1 MFHAINGLSSEHDW
15 RLVILAGAV
24 CFLSTFTAISL
35 FHRACALNR
44 RARLAW
50 LLVAGAATGC
60 GVWATHFIAML
71 ALKIGFAVSY
81 DVVLTLL
88 SLVVAIA
95 ASAVGFAWA
104 IYGTQ
109 RWRAPLGGAIIGL
122 GVAAMHFIG
131 VAGMRMPGSVVWS
144 LPLVIVAIAL
154 GTLFA
159 AAALTAA
166 ARGDGPAGFLGGA
179 LLLAIAILAL
189 HFTAMGAA
197 AIVHDPTFRLIGTTS
212 LSPDS
217 MGVALA
223 AVVGSVLVMCLGGS
237 ISDRG
242 TRRKISAQNLRLDGA
257 LNNMKQ
263 GLCMF
268 DADNKLAVWNQR
280 YVDMYRLDPKRDWL
294 GSSIRDLLDARIAAG
309 TFPFEA
315 GEYATELRTALNEGK
330 SFTLNVELADGRII
344 AVVNQ
349 PSRGGGWV
357 ATHEDITERMRAERD
372 LEHTRAFLDTIIENV
387 PSPIL
392 VKAAPRL
399 EYVYVNR
406 AAEAYLGVSRDTIL
420 GKTVYDVMPGASS
433 ELVDADD
440 RKVLIS
446 GEPIF
451 TDEHT
456 VVTPGNG
463 TRITTENRLAV
474 SASDGQPE
482 YVIVVVND
490 LTERKRN
497 EQRIA
502 HMAHHDTLTDLPNRA
517 AFNECIGTTIDLAAL
532 ASERFAV
539 LSIDIDRFKAV
550 NDVFGHYVGDAL
562 LREAAQRLATACE
575 GAFMART
582 GGDEFVVISP
592 SGPQPAIG
600 AALAARLQE
609 ALEPA
614 IDIQGHA
621 LHVGLTIGIAL
632 YPQDGADAAT
642 LVANANAALYRAKS
656 ELRGA
661 VRFFDQSMDKHLR
674 DQRALQQDLVS
685 AIARDELTLHFQPQA
700 RINGEVIGFEA
711 LARWQHPRHGMVPP
725 STFIPLAEES
735 GSIIALGEWALRTA
749 CREAASWPKPLTVA
763 INLSPVQFRDG
774 DLPKLVHEVL
784 LETGLSPARLE
795 LEITEG
801 VLIGDFTRAVGIL
814 RRLKAFGV
822 RIAMDDF
829 GTGYSSLSYLQSFPF
844 DKIKIDKAFITNAT
858 DSEQS
863 ATIVRAVIALGR
875 GLALPVMAEGVE
887 TAEQLKFLAEES
899 CDEVQGYYIGRPEPI
914 AEYAEMVGRVPFGR
928 KRKTPYIAIAG

>member
-1 MFHAINGLSSEHDW
+1 MFHAINGLSFEHDW

-24 CFLSTFTAISL
+24 CLLGTLTAISL
-35 FHRACALNR
+35 FHRAGALEN

-71 ALKIGFAVSY
+71 ALKLGFAVGY
-81 DVVLTLL
+81 DVVLTVS

-95 ASAVGFAWA
+95 VSVLGLALAV
-104 IYGTQ
+104 YGTQ
-109 RWRAPLGGAIIGL
+109 RWRAPLGGAVIGL
-122 GVAAMHFIG
+122 GVAAMHFVG
-131 VAGMRMPGSVVWS
+131 MAGLRMPGTIVWS
-144 LPLVIVAIAL
+144 PVLVVAAIAL
-154 GTLFA
+154 GAVFA
-159 AAALTAA
+159 AAALTVA

-179 LLLAIAILAL
+179 LLLAVAILAL

-197 AIVHDPTFRLIGTTS
+197 GIVHDPTFRLIGATS
-212 LSPDS
+212 LSPES
-217 MGVALA
+217 MGAALA
-223 AVVGSVLVMCLGGS
+223 AVVGSVLAMCLGGS
-237 ISDRG
+237 ISDRS
-242 TRRKISAQNLRLDGA
+242 TRRKITAQNLRLDSA
-257 LNNMKQ
+257 LNNMNQ

-268 DADNKLAVWNQR
+268 DADNKLVVWNQR
-280 YVDMYRLDPKRDWL
+280 YVDMYRIDPKRIWL
-294 GSSIRDLLDARIAAG
+294 GCSIRDLLDARAAAG

-315 GEYATELRTALNEGK
+315 GEYATELRTVLNEGK
-330 SFTLNVELADGRII
+330 SFTLNVELADGRVV

-349 PSRGGGWV
+349 PSPGGGWV
-357 ATHEDITERMRAERD
+357 ATHEDITERKRAERD
-372 LEHTRAFLDTIIENV
+372 LERTRAFLDTIIENV
-387 PSPIL
+387 PSPIM
-392 VKAAPRL
+392 VKDIPAL
-399 EYVYVNR
+399 NYIYVNR
-406 AAEAYLGVSRDTIL
+406 AAEAHLGLGRAAMLGRTARDIMPAESAAMIEAEDQKVIAS
-420 GKTVYDVMPGASS
+420 GKTAATEEFAMM
-433 ELVDADD
+433 
-440 RKVLIS
+440 
-446 GEPIF
+446 
-451 TDEHT
+451 
-456 VVTPGNG
+456 TPANG
-463 TRITTENRLAV
+463 TRIVTTTRLSVA
-474 SASDGQPE
+474 ASDGKPQ
-482 YVIVVVND
+482 YLITVVRD
-490 LTERKRN
+490 LTDRRRD

-517 AFNECIGTTIDLAAL
+517 AFDEYLAATIDLAAV
-532 ASERFAV
+532 ASDSFAL

-562 LREAAQRLATACE
+562 LRVAAQRLAAASE
-575 GAFMART
+575 GAFLART

-592 SGPQPAIG
+592 TGPQPATA

-609 ALEPA
+609 ALDAPIE
-614 IDIQGHA
+614 IDGHA

-632 YPQDGADAAT
+632 YSQDGADAAT

-656 ELRGA
+656 DLRGA
-661 VRFFDQSMDKHLR
+661 VRFFEQSMDKQLR

-685 AIARDELTLHFQPQA
+685 AIARDELTIDFQPQA
-700 RINGEVIGFEA
+700 RITGEVIGFEA

-735 GSIIALGEWALRTA
+735 GVIIALGEWALRAA
-749 CREAASWPKPLTVA
+749 CREAATWPNPLTVA

-784 LETGLSPARLE
+784 LETGLPPARLE

-814 RRLKAFGV
+814 RRLKALGV

-844 DKIKIDKAFITNAT
+844 DKIKIDKAFIANVT
-858 DSEQS
+858 DREQS

-899 CDEVQGYYIGRPEPI
+899 CDEVQGYLIGRPKPI
-914 AEYAEMVGRVPFGR
+914 AEYAEMVGRVPFG
-928 KRKTPYIAIAG
+928 KKTKKPHFAVVR